1 LYFSKL
7 TKKRGD
13 TVEGTFQNGQPHG
26 ECIVHYA
33 DGSKFKGI
41 FKNGKRKGAAIEE
54 NKDGKRFE
62 GSYSDDLGDGKFI
75 EKDRN
80 GKVIVEGVYVRGHRQ
95 VK

>member
-1 LYFSKL
+1 M
-7 TKKRGD
+7 
-13 TVEGTFQNGQPHG
+13 EGTFQNGQPHG

-41 FKNGKRKGAAIEE
+41 FKNGKR
-54 NKDGKRFE
+54 KRFE